1 MEIEDINRNIGL
13 QINDFQSLV
22 NYCNLN
28 KKTREICS
36 YNSFWVTIFEEW
48 GLNLPNHL
56 PTSPE
61 EWLNTLYATY
71 NVNLILDKLHGI
83 IQDNNIIITNY
94 SNSYIININK
104 NFKYDYYLKLYQKTT
119 TNKNR
124 VALTTPIN
132 FIINNLKI
140 IYYKTGFLIG
150 KYTIELLIEVHYN
163 DGFSNVIKQNAF
175 ILSETEF
182 VSFLYNIIYD
192 HAVYI

>member
-1 MEIEDINRNIGL
+1 MEIEDINKSIGL

-36 YNSFWVTIFEEW
+36 DKSFWYIIFKEW
-48 GLNLPNHL
+48 GLNLPEHL

-71 NVNLILDKLHGI
+71 NMNLILDKLHGI

-94 SNSYIININK
+94 SNSYIINVNN
-104 NFKYDYYLKLYQKTT
+104 NFKYDYYLKLYQNIT
-119 TNKNR
+119 TNHNR
-124 VALTTPIN
+124 VALKTPIN
-132 FIINNLKI
+132 FIIKNLKI
-140 IYYKTGFLIG
+140 IYHKMGFLIG
-150 KYTIELLIEVHYN
+150 KYIVELNIEVYYN
-163 DGFSNVIKQNAF
+163 DGFPNVIKQNAL